1 MKIINN
7 MNENIS
13 QYLFTYMDNPD
24 PRYAVMLKGKW
35 GCGKSFFIQNWI
47 EQYKGKIND
56 GDAVLEPIYVSLY
69 GLNNTSQ
76 ITLAID
82 RVLHPFLYSKGVEI
96 TKKILKI
103 AGKIAFKASLDWNDD
118 GKDDVSM
125 DATLDSLSLLTSH
138 EKDAAIGP
146 KLIVFDDLERCLI
159 DMKLLLGYI
168 NKFVEHGACHV
179 IIVGDETHATNDTKA
194 KLLEFK
200 EKTVG
205 REFEIMPDMVSA
217 IDYFINNDAPLTE
230 WLTCKK
236 AFILDSFQSTRCD
249 NLRLLR
255 QCLYDFSVL
264 YNEIDNHLLEK
275 GDTFMTSLLG
285 SYVVVYC
292 EYRGENRELLKEW
305 DWSYF
310 NGLSGDEATKER
322 ISSLQNKYSS
332 IVNKYRIE
340 VLDSS
345 HVNQIIYEI
354 ETGKSLKEYAERLLN
369 QIQGKANVQDRLA
382 EFVHLSK
389 DEFEQAYSELEYSI
403 KAGNPSNLYV
413 LGRSIALL
421 VFFNS
426 KNIHPIAEEIVFL
439 VKEQITNCYS
449 SIQNKDDLYQARAL
463 FIQGV
468 SSFGRFCDN
477 PLGKDISEFAK
488 EEFEKR
494 DGELKNKMEEALLN
508 MDNDNIGR
516 LIELSCESTPDHRC
530 EYSWTSVFKNVDAD
544 TISDRILRLN
554 NKSLQDLCQ
563 FFSYHY
569 KFSFRFANG
578 DNRYADDLSILQHI
592 NERLKKE
599 LTNRDSVDRYVLS
612 MLIKYI
618 AGAICRA
625 GGNNDPIE
633 MGDA

>member
-1 MKIINN
+1 
-7 MNENIS
+7 MNDNIT
-13 QYLFTYMDNPD
+13 QFLFTYMDNPD

-35 GCGKSFFIQNWI
+35 GCGKSFFVQNWI
-47 EQYKGKIND
+47 ELYKEKIKD

-69 GLNNTSQ
+69 GLNGTSQ

-125 DATLDSLSLLTSH
+125 DATLDSLSLLASR
-138 EKDAAIGP
+138 DDNASLGP

-168 NKFVEHGACHV
+168 NNFVEHGACHV
-179 IIVGDETHATNDTKA
+179 IIVGDETHTTEDTKA

-205 REFEIMPDMVSA
+205 REFEVMPDTDSA
-217 IDYFINNDAPLTE
+217 IDYFINNDVPLTE
-230 WLTCKK
+230 WLTSKK
-236 AFILDSFQSTRCD
+236 AFVRDCFQSTRCD

-264 YNEIDNHLLEK
+264 YNETNDNLLK
-275 GDTFMTSLLG
+275 DGDTFMTSLLG
-285 SYVVVYC
+285 AYIVVYC
-292 EYRGENRELLKEW
+292 EYRGDNRDLLENW

-310 NGLSGDEATKER
+310 NGISGDEAVKKR
-322 ISSLQNKYSS
+322 ISNLQNRYSS
-332 IVNKYRIE
+332 IANKYRIE

-345 HVNQIIYEI
+345 HVKHIIYEI
-354 ETGKSLKEYAERLLN
+354 ETGQSLKAYVEKSLSQL
-369 QIQGKANVQDRLA
+369 QGKVSLQDKLA
-382 EFVHLSK
+382 EFIHLSN
-389 DEFEQAYSELEYSI
+389 DEFEQTYNELVCDI
-403 KAGNPSNLYV
+403 KAGKSSNLFM
-413 LGRSIALL
+413 LGRSLALL
-421 VFFNS
+421 VFFDY
-426 KNIHPIAEEIVFL
+426 KNIHTIAEEIVSFA
-439 VKEQITNCYS
+439 KEQIAHFYS
-449 SIQNKDDLYQARAL
+449 SIDNKDALYQARAS
-463 FIQGV
+463 FIQGI
-468 SSFGRFCDN
+468 SSFGKFCDN
-477 PLGKDISEFAK
+477 SLGKDISEFAK

-599 LTNRDSVDRYVLS
+599 LTNRDGVDGYVLS
-612 MLIKYI
+612 SLIKYI
-618 AGAICRA
+618 AGAIRRA
-625 GGNNDPIE
+625 SGDNEPIE
-633 MGDA
+633 LGDV

>member
-168 NKFVEHGACHV
+168 NNFVEHGACHV

-205 REFEIMPDMVSA
+205 REF
-217 IDYFINNDAPLTE
+217 
-230 WLTCKK
+230 
-236 AFILDSFQSTRCD
+236 
-249 NLRLLR
+249 
-255 QCLYDFSVL
+255 
-264 YNEIDNHLLEK
+264 
-275 GDTFMTSLLG
+275 
-285 SYVVVYC
+285 
-292 EYRGENRELLKEW
+292 
-305 DWSYF
+305 
-310 NGLSGDEATKER
+310 
-322 ISSLQNKYSS
+322 
-332 IVNKYRIE
+332 
-340 VLDSS
+340 
-345 HVNQIIYEI
+345 
-354 ETGKSLKEYAERLLN
+354 
-369 QIQGKANVQDRLA
+369 
-382 EFVHLSK
+382 
-389 DEFEQAYSELEYSI
+389 
-403 KAGNPSNLYV
+403 
-413 LGRSIALL
+413 
-421 VFFNS
+421 
-426 KNIHPIAEEIVFL
+426 
-439 VKEQITNCYS
+439 
-449 SIQNKDDLYQARAL
+449 
-463 FIQGV
+463 
-468 SSFGRFCDN
+468 
-477 PLGKDISEFAK
+477 
-488 EEFEKR
+488 
-494 DGELKNKMEEALLN
+494 
-508 MDNDNIGR
+508 
-516 LIELSCESTPDHRC
+516 
-530 EYSWTSVFKNVDAD
+530 
-544 TISDRILRLN
+544 
-554 NKSLQDLCQ
+554 
-563 FFSYHY
+563 
-569 KFSFRFANG
+569 
-578 DNRYADDLSILQHI
+578 
-592 NERLKKE
+592 
-599 LTNRDSVDRYVLS
+599 
-612 MLIKYI
+612 
-618 AGAICRA
+618 
-625 GGNNDPIE
+625 
-633 MGDA
+633 